1 MRMVVFM
8 TLPLCKNCVHYI
20 PERSDSLARCKKIG
34 TIDVVQGTVEYS
46 TALSVRE
53 NACGQQGILYK
64 PAKHVWLK
72 NIVRHQNTPHVVYLT
87 IYFLYITT
95 LLYVVSKIK

>member
-1 MRMVVFM
+1 MRLVVFM
-8 TLPLCKNCVHYI
+8 TLPLCKNCVHYL

-34 TIDVVQGTVEYS
+34 TIDVVHGTVEYS

-53 NACGQQGILYK
+53 DACGQQGILYK

-72 NIVRHQNTPHVVYLT
+72 NIVRHQNTPHVVYVT
-87 IYFLYITT
+87 MYVLYMSL
-95 LLYVVSKIK
+95 LLYLGNKMK

>member
-1 MRMVVFM
+1 MRLVVFM
-8 TLPLCKNCVHYI
+8 TLPLCKNCVHYL
-20 PERSDSLARCKKIG
+20 PERTDSLARCKKIG

-53 NACGQQGILYK
+53 DACGQQGILYK

-72 NIVRHQNTPHVVYLT
+72 NIVHHQNTPHVVYVTMYVL
-87 IYFLYITT
+87 YMSLLLYIQ
-95 LLYVVSKIK
+95 IK